1 MQGTVQEQPTSATRR
16 VLDFED
22 YIDILRRHRSW
33 IIGPA
38 FLGVVAGVVIAF
50 LWPDTYEASGQLRV
64 VPPKVPQRLVASN
77 MSEEMSQRVNAIYQ
91 GIVTSTSLSNL
102 ITNHNL
108 YPDKR
113 KRLPM
118 QDVAEEM
125 RKDIVISPLKN
136 MSTGATGRNNGF
148 AFTVSYAY
156 SDRRLAAKVCS
167 DLITKFVDESVTSR
181 SSQSQ
186 ETTTFFKEE
195 SEAAKQALDELD
207 SKIAAFKT
215 SNSGVL
221 PDEANSLLVSVTA
234 AESSISNL
242 NMSISRASGEKIQ
255 LESQLHFLRD
265 QMTAAQ
271 PQSGTG
277 ASSDNAAAAAPI
289 VRDER
294 LNQLDNDVS
303 KLESQITAL
312 RETYKESHPD
322 MQRAL
327 LLLDAKKKD
336 RDQYAA
342 KLAAMKPAE
351 VAARTNSKSAPTRNL
366 ARELQGRTA
375 ALQAAVQA
383 KDMEIEDLNH
393 QLEAARNRSKN
404 LQAKVEASPL
414 ARMGYTALMR
424 DRESAAQRYQDL
436 EKRLQESSMATNLE
450 ARKQGETLEMLES
463 PVIPIE
469 PSAPKRPL
477 IIAFAAIAGL
487 LLGMGLAFGRELR
500 DMSLKSLKDVRAYT
514 RLTVLGS
521 IPLLENDFV
530 VRRRRRMAWLGWS
543 ASFLIG
549 VLLMSGA
556 VIYYYTAKS

>member
-1 MQGTVQEQPTSATRR
+1 MQGSVQEQPGPATRR

-22 YIDILRRHRSW
+22 YLDILRRHRSW

-38 FLGVVAGVVIAF
+38 FLGIVAGVVIAF
-50 LWPDTYEASGQLRV
+50 LWPDTFEASGQMRV
-64 VPPKVPQRLVASN
+64 VPPRVPQRLVASN

-91 GIVTSTSLSNL
+91 GIVSRTNLSNL

-118 QDVAEEM
+118 DDVVDDM

-136 MSTGATGRNNGF
+136 MSTGTTGRNNIF
-148 AFTVSYAY
+148 AFTVAYSY
-156 SDRRLAAKVCS
+156 SDRRLATKVCS
-167 DLITKFVDESVTSR
+167 DLISKFLEESVSSR

-186 ETTTFFKEE
+186 ETTMFFKEE
-195 SEAAKQALDELD
+195 AEAAKQALDELD
-207 SKIAAFKT
+207 SKIAAFKS

-221 PDEANSLLVSVTA
+221 PEEANSLMMSVSAV
-234 AESSISNL
+234 ESSISNL

-255 LESQLHFLRD
+255 LESQLRFLRD
-265 QMTAAQ
+265 QLASLQPGPAAAG
-271 PQSGTG
+271 STE
-277 ASSDNAAAAAPI
+277 AAAAPPP
-289 VRDER
+289 VVHDEH
-294 LNQLDNDVS
+294 LTQLEREVNR
-303 KLESQITAL
+303 LESGLSAL
-312 RETYKESHPD
+312 RESYKETHPD
-322 MQRAL
+322 VQRTIAL
-327 LLLDAKKKD
+327 LAAKKKE
-336 RDQYAA
+336 RDQYEA
-342 KLAAMKPAE
+342 KLASMKPVE
-351 VAARTNSKSAPTRNL
+351 GAARGSGASNSARNL
-366 ARELQGRTA
+366 PREIQGRIA

-393 QLEAARNRSKN
+393 QLESARSRSKN
-404 LQAKVEASPL
+404 LQGKVEASPL
-414 ARMGYTALMR
+414 ARSGYVALMR
-424 DRESAAQRYQDL
+424 DREGAALHYEDL
-436 EKRLQESSMATNLE
+436 QKRLQESTMATDLE
-450 ARKQGETLEMLES
+450 TRRQGETLEVLEQ

-469 PSAPKRPL
+469 PNAPKRPL
-477 IIAFAAIAGL
+477 IIAISAITGL
-487 LLGMGLAFGRELR
+487 MLGIGLAFGRELR

-543 ASFLIG
+543 ASFLVG